1 MMKQLFPA
9 QHVMGFLFSLLLSLI
24 ALVAVL
30 FDLSF
35 AAGMTILVVTALV
48 QAGLQLFLF
57 MHVKENAESK
67 TLYMNIIYA
76 LFVGLVTIFGTLFA
90 MQWGYMVK

>member
-1 MMKQLFPA
+1 MKQLFPA
-9 QHVMGFLFSLLLSLI
+9 QHVMGFLFSLLLSLV

-35 AAGMTILVVTALV
+35 TAGMTILVVTALV

-67 TLYMNIIYA
+67 TLYLNILYA

-90 MQWGYMVK
+90 MRWGYMVK

>member
-1 MMKQLFPA
+1 MKQLFPA

-67 TLYMNIIYA
+67 TLYLNILYA

-90 MQWGYMVK
+90 MQWGYM

>member
-1 MMKQLFPA
+1 MKQLFPA

>member
-1 MMKQLFPA
+1 MKQLFPA
-9 QHVMGFLFSLLLSLI
+9 QHVMGFLFSLLLSLV

-35 AAGMTILVVTALV
+35 VAGMTILVVTALV

-67 TLYMNIIYA
+67 TLYLNILYA

-90 MQWGYMVK
+90 MQWGYM

>member
-1 MMKQLFPA
+1 MKQLFPA
-9 QHVMGFLFSLLLSLI
+9 QHVMGFLFSLLLSLV

-67 TLYMNIIYA
+67 TLYLNILYA

-90 MQWGYMVK
+90 MQWGYM

>member
-1 MMKQLFPA
+1 MKQLFPA
-9 QHVMGFLFSLLLSLI
+9 QHVLGFLFSLLLSLV

-35 AAGMTILVVTALV
+35 AAGMTVLVVTAIV

-67 TLYMNIIYA
+67 TLYLNLIYA
-76 LFVGLVTIFGTLFA
+76 LFVGLITIFGTLFA
-90 MQWGYMVK
+90 MNWGYLVK

>member
-1 MMKQLFPA
+1 MKQLFPA
-9 QHVMGFLFSLLLSLI
+9 QHVMGFLFSLLLSLV

-35 AAGMTILVVTALV
+35 AAGMTILIVTALV

-67 TLYMNIIYA
+67 TLYLNILYA

-90 MQWGYMVK
+90 MQWGYM

>member
-24 ALVAVL
+24 ALVVVW

-35 AAGMTILVVTALV
+35 TAGITILIVTALV

-67 TLYMNIIYA
+67 TLYLNILYA

-90 MQWGYMVK
+90 MHWGYMVR

>member
-1 MMKQLFPA
+1 MKQLFPP
-9 QHVMGFLFSLLLSLI
+9 QHVMGFLFSLLLSLV
-24 ALVAVL
+24 ALVTVL

-35 AAGMTILVVTALV
+35 TAGMTILVVTALV

-67 TLYMNIIYA
+67 TLYMNILYA
-76 LFVGLVTIFGTLFA
+76 LFVGLVTIFGTLFT
-90 MQWGYMVK
+90 MHWGYMVK

>member
-1 MMKQLFPA
+1 MKQLFPP
-9 QHVMGFLFSLLLSLI
+9 QHVMGFLFSLLLSLV

-35 AAGMTILVVTALV
+35 AAGMTILVVTAIV

-67 TLYMNIIYA
+67 TLYMNILYA
-76 LFVGLVTIFGTLFA
+76 LFVGLVTIFGTLFT
-90 MQWGYMVK
+90 MHWGYMVK